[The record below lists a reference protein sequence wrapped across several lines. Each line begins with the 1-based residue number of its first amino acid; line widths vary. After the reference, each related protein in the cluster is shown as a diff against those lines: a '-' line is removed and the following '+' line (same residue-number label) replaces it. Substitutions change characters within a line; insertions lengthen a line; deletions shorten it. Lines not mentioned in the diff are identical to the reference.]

1 LPDDHVV
8 PNPEPNPVDDH
19 NGEVVSHPDLAA
31 NPDVD
36 ANPES
41 VSHPEVDA
49 NPDVA
54 PNPDVAANLES
65 DSNYEVDV
73 EEDNAEIDGDDV
85 EEDNAN
91 LATNPDGADDDWG
104 EADEVEYVGVDDE
117 NEKYKDVLNDDAE
130 ADCDYYPDT
139 VPEDDDPLVVDDER
153 DYEGVV
159 HVTDI
164 DNPKIAQGVTF
175 EDGFWFKRCIRQYVV
190 LNEVELE
197 VPYSK
202 SRRYRAYCKPKR
214 CRWRIHASQLPDGK
228 T

>member
-1 LPDDHVV
+1 MILPDDHVV

-19 NGEVVSHPDLAA
+19 NGEAVSHPDLAA

-54 PNPDVAANLES
+54 PNPDVAANPES
-65 DSNYEVDV
+65 DSNSEVDV

-85 EEDNAN
+85 EEDNLD
-91 LATNPDGADDDWG
+91 LAANPDGADDDWG

-117 NEKYKDVLNDDAE
+117 NEKYRDVLNDDGDAN
-130 ADCDYYPDT
+130 CDYYPDT
-139 VPEDDDPLVVDDER
+139 DLEDDHPLVVDDDR

-164 DNPKIAQGVTF
+164 DNPKIALGVTF
-175 EDGFWFKRCIRQYVV
+175 EDGFCFKRCIRQYVV
-190 LNEVELE
+190 LNKVELV
-197 VPYSK
+197 VPYSE
-202 SRRYRAYCKPKR
+202 S
-214 CRWRIHASQLPDGK
+214 
-228 T
+228 